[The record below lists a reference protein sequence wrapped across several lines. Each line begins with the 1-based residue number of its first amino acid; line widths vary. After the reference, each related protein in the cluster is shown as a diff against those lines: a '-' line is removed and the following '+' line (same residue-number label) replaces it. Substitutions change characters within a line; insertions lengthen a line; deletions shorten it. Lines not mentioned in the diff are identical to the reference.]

1 MRMGRSWD
9 MPWKDAL
16 WSEEEI
22 GTLREVWPR
31 ESRRTILTRL
41 PNRSWYSI
49 ASKASALGI
58 RRLRASEP
66 LDEHRVLL
74 VGG

>member
-1 MRMGRSWD
+1 MGRS
-9 MPWKDAL
+9 KDVPDT
-16 WSEEEI
+16 WTEEDV

-31 ESRRTILTRL
+31 ESRRVILVRL
-41 PNRSWYSI
+41 PNRSWLAI

-58 RRLRASEP
+58 RRLRPSEKP
-66 LDEHRVLL
+66 WYKANGESKRIG